1 MSSRTAYAAL
11 IALSVAF
18 AAVPATG
25 FAAAPGD
32 VVATVNGKE
41 IKRSDVLA
49 LQQSMPQLRQV
60 PLEMVYDQILEH
72 LINSQLLVAEA
83 RKEKLQDDPVV
94 KERLQAMEA
103 QVLQQALLQ
112 KRVEGRLTDDL
123 LQKRYDELVKKAP
136 SKEEVHARHIL
147 LTSEEEAKSAIAE
160 IQGGKSFE
168 EVAKNK
174 STGPS
179 AENGG
184 DLGYFGKDEMV
195 PEFAEAAF
203 AMKPGEVSK
212 QPVKTQFGWHVIK
225 VEDKRTAK
233 PPAFDEVKEELKE
246 QVGDEM
252 IMQVVQDLRAK
263 ADVKIITP
271 EPAPAPGG
279 ANAAPPAGKGKG
291 AQDPPHTPG
300 DDPPPPAAADRRRA
314 AGVACLRH
322 PLPRTHRPDAGRTGA
337 GNRGGRRLHQVADRL
352 GPGSVVP
359 PGAGGRG
366 QGARGGRQFR
376 QRQRLHRLDGRRLGA
391 AHRRGGGQAGRL
403 RPGGGVRR
411 LDRHDR
417 RAAR

>member
-18 AAVPATG
+18 AAVPVAG
-25 FAAAPGD
+25 FAASPGD

-60 PLEMVYDQILEH
+60 PIEMVYDQILEH

-83 RKEKLQDDPVV
+83 RKEKLQDDPKV
-94 KERLQAMEA
+94 KERLQAVEG
-103 QVLQQALLQ
+103 QVLQQAFLQ
-112 KRVEGRLTDDL
+112 KKVEGQLTDEML
-123 LQKRYDELVKKAP
+123 KKRYDELVKKAP

-147 LTSEEEAKSAIAE
+147 LTSEEEAKKAIAE

-168 EVAKNK
+168 DVAKGK

-203 AMKPGEVSK
+203 AMKPGEISTT
-212 QPVKTQFGWHVIK
+212 PVKTQFGWHVIK

-252 IMQVVQDLRAK
+252 IMQVVQDLRGK
-263 ADVKIITP
+263 ADIKIIA
-271 EPAPAPGG
+271 PAPAAP
-279 ANAAPPAGKGKG
+279 AAPGATAPAPKGK
-291 AQDPPHTPG
+291 
-300 DDPPPPAAADRRRA
+300 
-314 AGVACLRH
+314 
-322 PLPRTHRPDAGRTGA
+322 
-337 GNRGGRRLHQVADRL
+337 
-352 GPGSVVP
+352 
-359 PGAGGRG
+359 
-366 QGARGGRQFR
+366 
-376 QRQRLHRLDGRRLGA
+376 
-391 AHRRGGGQAGRL
+391 
-403 RPGGGVRR
+403 
-411 LDRHDR
+411 
-417 RAAR
+417 